1 MAKIKKYAE
10 WVAEDFAAVGIAPEG
25 NVIGMGNATPPSATS
40 FGSGDMWPSLG
51 APSTATGV
59 AKTKRKKKRKKKKVN
74 EGSSD
79 LHQDSD
85 IPYLSDAILS
95 GAAMDSSVS
104 TKDWIDFFS
113 NIYQVD
119 AAEFYLDREKLRE
132 IFGKELM
139 SVWVAFDWEAP
150 GETENK
156 IAYQKDG
163 WDILATEL
171 DDRGSSNGGRSDRQS
186 SQGVTRI
193 MTKAYTEKEIKDNY
207 DELLDEVKTNNKL
220 SDKEY
225 KWLFSLLKEE
235 DREKLKAHPHAKK
248 FGL

>member
-1 MAKIKKYAE
+1 MTRIKKYEE
-10 WVAEDFAAVGIAPEG
+10 WVAEDFAAVGVAPEG
-25 NVIGMGNATPPSATS
+25 NVIGMGNATPPTATS

-51 APSTATGV
+51 APSTAMGI
-59 AKTKRKKKRKKKKVN
+59 AKTKRRKKRKKKKVN

-95 GAAMDSSVS
+95 GAALDSSVS

-113 NIYQVD
+113 SMYQVD
-119 AAEFYLDREKLRE
+119 ASEFYLDREKLRE

-139 SVWVAFDWEAP
+139 SVWVAFDWEEP

-163 WDILATEL
+163 WDILATEV
-171 DDRGSSNGGRSDRQS
+171 DGRDSSN
-186 SQGVTRI
+186 GVTRI
-193 MTKAYTEKEIKDNY
+193 LTKPYTEKELKDNY
-207 DELLDEVKTNNKL
+207 EELLDEVKTNNKL

>member
-1 MAKIKKYAE
+1 MAKIKKYSE
-10 WVAEDFAAVGIAPEG
+10 WVTEDFAAVGIAPEG
-25 NVIGMGNATPPSATS
+25 NVIGMGNATPPSSTS
-40 FGSGDMWPSLG
+40 FGSGDAWPSLG
-51 APSTATGV
+51 APSTVGTS
-59 AKTKRKKKRKKKKVN
+59 KKKRKKKRKKKKVN

-85 IPYLSDAILS
+85 ISYLSDAILS
-95 GAAMDSSVS
+95 GAAIDSSVS

-119 AAEFYLDREKLRE
+119 AAEFLSQASKGTLRE
-132 IFGKELM
+132 LFSTELM
-139 SVWVAFDWEAP
+139 SIWVAFDWEEP
-150 GETENK
+150 GETDNK

-171 DDRGSSNGGRSDRQS
+171 DDRGESN
-186 SQGVTRI
+186 GVTRI
-193 MTKAYTEKEIKDNY
+193 LYKAYTDQELKDNY
-207 DELLDEVKTNNKL
+207 EELLQEIKTNNKL

-235 DREKLKAHPHAKK
+235 DRKNLHNHPHARK

>member
-1 MAKIKKYAE
+1 MTRIKKYEE

-25 NVIGMGNATPPSATS
+25 NVIGMGNATPPTATS

-51 APSTATGV
+51 APSTATGTV
-59 AKTKRKKKRKKKKVN
+59 KKKRRKKRKKKKVN

-85 IPYLSDAILS
+85 ISYLSDATLS
-95 GAAMDSSVS
+95 GAALDDSVS

-119 AAEFYLDREKLRE
+119 ADFLSNANRETLRE
-132 IFGKELM
+132 FFTTQLM
-139 SVWVAFDWEAP
+139 SVWVTFDWEVS

-156 IAYQKDG
+156 IAYEKDG
-163 WDILATEL
+163 WDILDASK
-171 DDRGSSNGGRSDRQS
+171 DWMND
-186 SQGVTRI
+186 GVTRI
-193 MTKAYTEKEIKDNY
+193 LTKPYTEKELKDNY
-207 DELLDEVKTNNKL
+207 EELLDEVKTNNKL